1 MKPQLT
7 SPDVAVIPVLF
18 QVPWMNCWAWT
29 WLDLM
34 MFYQELLMM
43 WKTLISL
50 HIICTGDTSMIHQSF
65 WPSSEVMTKLVIT
78 WDTIGDNNS
87 NDNINIVL
95 LFFDFSYWFQLFC
108 SEDHIFVS
116 CTQLS
121 QLLEVEQVAVTAKGA
136 LRPVS
141 TGGGG
146 VWGSRSMLCQKNVIF
161 RSLEM
166 QFAAFWASKG
176 VLFYSLLF
184 YFYKSQKYKLNRWL

>member
-18 QVPWMNCWAWT
+18 QVPWINCWAWT
-29 WLDLM
+29 WLDRM

-78 WDTIGDNNS
+78 WDTTGDNNS

-95 LFFDFSYWFQLFC
+95 LFFDFSSWFQLFC
-108 SEDHIFVS
+108 SEDHIFLS
-116 CTQLS
+116 CSQLS
-121 QLLEVEQVAVTAKGA
+121 QPLEVEQVAVTAKGVV
-136 LRPVS
+136 RPLS

-146 VWGSRSMLCQKNVIF
+146 L
-161 RSLEM
+161 
-166 QFAAFWASKG
+166 G
-176 VLFYSLLF
+176 VQDHALPE
-184 YFYKSQKYKLNRWL
+184 KCDI

>member
-65 WPSSEVMTKLVIT
+65 WLSSEVMTKLVIT

-95 LFFDFSYWFQLFC
+95 LFFDFSSWFQLFC

-121 QLLEVEQVAVTAKGA
+121 QPLRAVTKG
-136 LRPVS
+136 RGP
-141 TGGGG
+141 G
-146 VWGSRSMLCQKNVIF
+146 IF
-161 RSLEM
+161 P
-166 QFAAFWASKG
+166 G
-176 VLFYSLLF
+176 Y
-184 YFYKSQKYKLNRWL
+184 YKSEPRLLWYKTKILEREKCIKFQNYELNNKPIVY

>member
-29 WLDLM
+29 WLDHM

-65 WPSSEVMTKLVIT
+65 WPSSVVMTKVVIT
-78 WDTIGDNNS
+78 WDTIGDNSS

-95 LFFDFSYWFQLFC
+95 LFFDFSSWFQLFC
-108 SEDHIFVS
+108 FEVHIFLS
-116 CTQLS
+116 CPQLS
-121 QLLEVEQVAVTAKGA
+121 QPLEVEQVAVTAKGV
-136 LRPVS
+136 LRPLF
-141 TGGGG
+141 TGGW

-161 RSLEM
+161 RGLEM
-166 QFAAFWASKG
+166 QFPAFW
-176 VLFYSLLF
+176 F
-184 YFYKSQKYKLNRWL
+184 YFISINLKNTNWIDGCKRSE

>member
-1 MKPQLT
+1 
-7 SPDVAVIPVLF
+7 
-18 QVPWMNCWAWT
+18 
-29 WLDLM
+29 
-34 MFYQELLMM
+34 
-43 WKTLISL
+43 
-50 HIICTGDTSMIHQSF
+50 
-65 WPSSEVMTKLVIT
+65 MTKLVIT

-95 LFFDFSYWFQLFC
+95 LFFDFSYWFRLFC

-146 VWGSRSMLCQKNVIF
+146 SGGPGACSARKM
-161 RSLEM
+161 
-166 QFAAFWASKG
+166 
-176 VLFYSLLF
+176 
-184 YFYKSQKYKLNRWL
+184 